1 MDRKNIYEILI
12 EFDNSKNQKLFEGN
26 IDYLGSKS
34 YQDYVLITQDK
45 IAISAKRSSKVDL
58 QTIFY
63 NHNSSL
69 YNQIIK
75 SLAYYY
81 CISKSYFEIEKIK
94 IIRKSSTKKLDEK
107 TFKKSEINQI
117 VSSEFKL
124 SSKFEPTKLEIIFS
138 ETEKGKMLLNS
149 ISHYLSAHNSNDDYE
164 KFERLW
170 KSFNPLYRAI
180 GKQNTEFDNLK
191 ETRNFILANHTCLK
205 LSIPT
210 VNKLDAKEL
219 RLKLR
224 WRALIL
230 NNYPTESD
238 TKNYKN
244 SILRYTDYRIM
255 NAYLE
260 TIGNREQFLKNK
272 NWHTQV
278 INHLNHHINLKTK
291 VDFEVISVL
300 TLRYMYFVR
309 NKSFHGEK
317 IDSTFRLT
325 INKEINEFGWLNKR
339 LEPFIVDLIN
349 ANDKY

>member
-1 MDRKNIYEILI
+1 
-12 EFDNSKNQKLFEGN
+12 
-26 IDYLGSKS
+26 
-34 YQDYVLITQDK
+34 
-45 IAISAKRSSKVDL
+45 
-58 QTIFY
+58 
-63 NHNSSL
+63 
-69 YNQIIK
+69 
-75 SLAYYY
+75 
-81 CISKSYFEIEKIK
+81 
-94 IIRKSSTKKLDEK
+94 
-107 TFKKSEINQI
+107 
-117 VSSEFKL
+117 
-124 SSKFEPTKLEIIFS
+124 
-138 ETEKGKMLLNS
+138 MLLNS

-238 TKNYKN
+238 TKNYTN

-272 NWHTQV
+272 NWYTKV
-278 INHLNHHINLKTK
+278 INHLNHLLNL
-291 VDFEVISVL
+291 
-300 TLRYMYFVR
+300 
-309 NKSFHGEK
+309 N
-317 IDSTFRLT
+317 
-325 INKEINEFGWLNKR
+325 
-339 LEPFIVDLIN
+339 
-349 ANDKY
+349 